1 MLNAEIIG
9 GKKGDRYR
17 DDIWT
22 MKYLSGFKWEML
34 GEQVGEYC
42 LCAGAVDEAYLS
54 AYERQAHTARLRNE
68 VSQSRAE
75 QSEYLK
81 NVELARVLDKRKARK
96 EATGAPA
103 TTPTTG
109 GTEDR
114 AKGERSYRQREPAK
128 AKGEGMDGLMS
139 SVFG

>member
-1 MLNAEIIG
+1 MSPGLRPSPQIAN
-9 GKKGDRYR
+9 
-17 DDIWT
+17 
-22 MKYLSGFKWEML
+22 
-34 GEQVGEYC
+34 VP
-42 LCAGAVDEAYLS
+42 

-81 NVELARVLDKRKARK
+81 NVELARVLDKRKAKK

-103 TTPTTG
+103 APSNAG